1 MKSAKIEQL
10 TNDPVIDVA
19 LDTIKIGKQALVF
32 VNSKPS
38 AEKCAEE
45 ISKELAK
52 GEKRKA
58 KQVEK
63 GGNAKGLDELSD
75 SVLHALS
82 KPTKQCERLAFCV
95 KRGIAFHH
103 AGLVHKQRELIEDN
117 FRSGKIKIIC
127 CTPTLAAGVNLPAYR
142 AVIRDLKRFG
152 HRGLSWILV
161 LEYHQQAGRAGRPG
175 FDDHGEAIT
184 FAASEEE
191 REEITERY
199 INGEVEEVYS
209 KLAVEPVLRTYLL
222 ALIAADFVNTEKD
235 IVKFFSKT
243 FWAKQFEDMPKLQA
257 IIDRMLELLDEWEFI
272 KLPVTEDF
280 ISAAEIVKGNAGGR
294 INATPLG
301 RKVAELYIDPLT
313 AHGFVLALRKS
324 TSMEMEAYSFLQM
337 VSNTLEMRPL
347 LKVKTKEWEDIQERL
362 LKHSGSLLI
371 DEPSLY
377 DEDYDNFLD
386 SVKTAF
392 MLLDWIEEKDEEY
405 IMEQYGARPGE
416 LRVKLDLGDWLLYG
430 AEELSRIMVLNDARR
445 EIMRLRMRL
454 KHGAREELLP
464 LLQLKNIGRVRARK
478 LFSNMIRDIGD
489 VKKADIGTL
498 RQILGEKTA
507 IDVKQQVG
515 QEFEPSKVLVKE
527 GKRKGQL
534 SLKDY

>member
-45 ISKELAK
+45 IAK
-52 GEKRKA
+52 KVGAGKGKA
-58 KQVEK
+58 RVMDSD
-63 GGNAKGLDELSD
+63 AGLDKIAEEI
-75 SVLHALS
+75 LHALS

-95 KRGIAFHH
+95 KKGIAFHH
-103 AGLVHKQRELIEDN
+103 AGLIHKQRELVEDN
-117 FRSGKIKIIC
+117 FRKGLIKIIC

-152 HRGLSWILV
+152 HHGLSWIHV

-175 FDDHGEAIT
+175 FDDHGQAIT
-184 FAASEEE
+184 FAASEGEKD
-191 REEITERY
+191 EITERY
-199 INGEVEEVYS
+199 IHGEVEEIYS

-222 ALIAADFVNTEKD
+222 ALIAADFVNSEKD

-243 FWAKQFEDMPKLQA
+243 FWAKQFEDMPKLQS
-257 IIDRMLELLDEWEFI
+257 IIDRMLEMLDEWEFI
-272 KLPVTEDF
+272 KLPVSEDF
-280 ISAAEIVKGNAGGR
+280 VSAAEIVKGNAGGR
-294 INATPLG
+294 ITATPLG

-313 AHGFVLALRKS
+313 AHEFVLALRKS
-324 TSMEMEAYSFLQM
+324 TAKEIEAYSFLQM
-337 VSNTLEMRPL
+337 VSDTLEMRPL
-347 LKVKTKEWEDIQERL
+347 LKVKTKEWEELQERL
-362 LKHSGSLLI
+362 IKHSDCLLRG
-371 DEPSLY
+371 EPSLY
-377 DEDYDNFLD
+377 DDDYDTFFD

-392 MLLDWIEEKDEEY
+392 MLLDWVEERDEEF

-430 AEELSRIMVLNDARR
+430 AEELSRIMVLNEARR
-445 EIMRLRMRL
+445 EIMKLRMRL
-454 KHGAREELLP
+454 KHGAKEELLP

-478 LFSNMIRDIGD
+478 LFSNMIKDIGD
-489 VKKADIGTL
+489 VKAADIGTL
-498 RQILGEKTA
+498 RQILGDKIA
-507 IDVKQQVG
+507 VDVKQQVG
-515 QEFEPSKVLVKE
+515 QEFEPSKVQVKE

-534 SLKDY
+534 SLNDYKD

>member
-1 MKSAKIEQL
+1 MKGTKIEEL

-45 ISKELAK
+45 ISKKIGAGK
-52 GEKRKA
+52 GKA
-58 KQVEK
+58 KALGPDAELEK
-63 GGNAKGLDELSD
+63 ISEEIM
-75 SVLHALS
+75 HALS
-82 KPTKQCERLAFCV
+82 KPTKQCERLSFCV

-103 AGLVHKQRELIEDN
+103 AGLVHKQREMIEEN
-117 FRSGKIKIIC
+117 FRRGKIKIIC

-152 HRGLSWILV
+152 HQGLSWIQV

-175 FDDHGEAIT
+175 FDDHGQAIT
-184 FAASEEE
+184 FAASEGEK
-191 REEITERY
+191 EEITERY
-199 INGEVEEVYS
+199 INGEVEEIYS

-222 ALIAADFVNTEKD
+222 ALISADFVNTEKD

-243 FWAKQFEDMPKLQA
+243 FWAKQFEDMPKLQF
-257 IIDRMLELLDEWEFI
+257 IIDKMLELLDEWEFI
-272 KLPVTEDF
+272 KLPAGEDF
-280 ISAAEIVKGNAGGR
+280 VSAADIVKGNTGGR

-313 AHGFVLALRKS
+313 AHEFVLALRKS
-324 TSMEMEAYSFLQM
+324 TSKEMEAYSFLQM
-337 VSNTLEMRPL
+337 VSDTLEMRPL
-347 LKVKTKEWEDIQERL
+347 LKVKTKEWEELQERL
-362 LKHSGSLLI
+362 LKYSDCLLT

-377 DEDYDNFLD
+377 DEEYDRFFD
-386 SVKTAF
+386 SAKTAF
-392 MLLDWIEEKDEEY
+392 MLLDWIEEKDEEF
-405 IMEQYGARPGE
+405 IMELYGARPGE

-445 EIMRLRMRL
+445 EIMKLRMRL
-454 KHGAREELLP
+454 KHGAKEELLP

-478 LFSNMIRDIGD
+478 LFSNMIKDIGD
-489 VKKADIGTL
+489 VKAADITTL
-498 RQILGEKTA
+498 SQLIGVKVA

-515 QEFEPSKVLVKE
+515 QEFEPDKVKVKE

-534 SLKDY
+534 SLKDYGQE